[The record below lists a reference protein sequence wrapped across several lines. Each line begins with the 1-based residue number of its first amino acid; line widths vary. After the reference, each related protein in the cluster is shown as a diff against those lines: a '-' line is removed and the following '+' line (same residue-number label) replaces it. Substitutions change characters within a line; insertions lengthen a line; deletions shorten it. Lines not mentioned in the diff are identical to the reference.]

1 MKIKYEFLLSYAVD
15 RFLEPSQILHLIRTT
30 ESVCTPG
37 FQHSSSHDHC
47 NFDAREQNAE
57 VPKTTY
63 ISEIRQND
71 RGAPTR
77 VPCTIKKD
85 TFTSRRV

>member
-57 VPKTTY
+57 VPK
-63 ISEIRQND
+63 QL
-71 RGAPTR
+71 
-77 VPCTIKKD
+77 
-85 TFTSRRV
+85 TFLRFVRMTVVHRLRFHAQ